1 MQELSIVEEVQNRGI
16 KVEIFFEMFKF
27 FIFQSIQ
34 TGKLYR

>member
-1 MQELSIVEEVQNRGI
+1 MQELCFVEEVQNPGI
-16 KVEIFFEMFKF
+16 KVEIFFEMFRF